1 MEKPAS
7 CAGLVMGYDSSR
19 VFGVPIMF
27 VGCQDCERRWNAD
40 WTKPKI
46 APPSFAD
53 SWTHCPNR
61 ISKEN
66 QS

>member
-46 APPSFAD
+46 ASPSLAD